1 MNPDRFHG
9 LAAVGHAGLIALVV
23 ACPVTS
29 SLATTVAA
37 PVESAASLDPR
48 NPEFVGPVVSIESRA
63 MEPAPVT
70 AATVA
75 APAAANEPVNGTHE
89 PVSVV
94 MGGSVMIRTPGRVS
108 TVVVAQPAM
117 ADARPVSPNEI
128 IVLGKAVGQTDL
140 VLRLEDGS
148 SITRRVTVGLDREE
162 LQSRLKRIFGVDL
175 QADDVGGAIALRGDV
190 PDLGTGA
197 LIKNYMDVGGSKWV
211 DLTRIAGLRQ
221 VQLKVRIAEASRQAL
236 RELAFGAVVGGSSFF
251 GGIQAPGAGTPF
263 QQVSIAPGAGASQT
277 AAGLGN
283 VATPGS
289 PVTNPNFG
297 FNSIPV
303 SSATTLFA
311 GVPGADLEFY
321 IQALVQNSYVRLLA
335 EPNLVAISG
344 QQATFLVGGEFPVPV
359 VQGMAGGAGNS
370 VTIEYKEYGVRLNF
384 RPEVLGDGRIRLEVA
399 PEVSELSTIGSV
411 KQAGFEVP
419 SIIVRRSKTTVEL
432 GGGQS
437 FAMAGLLRTKDQARV
452 AKVPVLGD
460 IPVFGALFRSVRY
473 EQDQTELVVMV
484 TADLVE
490 PLDDGMDRPMPGDLH
505 QTPNDWELF
514 MEGRISGTT
523 ELGTLTR
530 LKALGLT
537 GLRGPGAWRRSD
549 EPRRPAADP
558 MPTAAV
564 EQATSETG
572 DPDTPEPAVETPSP

>member
-1 MNPDRFHG
+1 MNRDHFRILG
-9 LAAVGHAGLIALVV
+9 ANACVGLLTLLAASPIA
-23 ACPVTS
+23 
-29 SLATTVAA
+29 
-37 PVESAASLDPR
+37 SAANTAATVPAEPAAALDPR
-48 NPEFVGPVVSIESRA
+48 HPEFVGPVMASEVRA
-63 MEPAPVT
+63 PEPVAAVVAAAV
-70 AATVA
+70 AATS
-75 APAAANEPVNGTHE
+75 E
-89 PVSVV
+89 PVSLV
-94 MGGSVMIRTPGRVS
+94 MGGSLMIKTPGRVG
-108 TVVVAQPAM
+108 TVVVAHPAV

-197 LIKNYMDVGGSKWV
+197 LIKNYMDAGGAKWV
-211 DLTRIAGLRQ
+211 DLTRFAGLRQ

-251 GGIQAPGAGTPF
+251 GGLQAPGTGSPF
-263 QQVSIAPGAGASQT
+263 QRVSISPGAGAQVTNTLAGGATT
-277 AAGLGN
+277 AA
-283 VATPGS
+283 S
-289 PVTNPNFG
+289 SVTDPNFG
-297 FNSIPV
+297 FNSLPV
-303 SSATTLFA
+303 SSATTLFG

-344 QQATFLVGGEFPVPV
+344 QQATFLVGGEFPIPV

-370 VTIEYKEYGVRLNF
+370 VTVEYKEYGVRLNF

-399 PEVSELSTIGSV
+399 PEVSELSTIGSI

-419 SIIVRRSKTTVEL
+419 SVIVRRSKTTVEL
-432 GGGQS
+432 GSGQS

-523 ELGTLTR
+523 ELGTLNR

-564 EQATSETG
+564 EEAAAQAQPMDTAET
-572 DPDTPEPAVETPSP
+572 TTENASP